1 MPLPRPTR
9 GLSRLA
15 LALVASAMLVGCGGS
30 DRLTYDDDD
39 AERYV
44 REARE
49 AVRDAE
55 RNGAEA
61 NALEALDRARTRLDR
76 ARSAMESGNH
86 DLAARLALE
95 ADVTAELAEVTSLS
109 TKSQNAAREVRT
121 TIELLREEI
130 RRLQAE

>member
-1 MPLPRPTR
+1 M
-9 GLSRLA
+9 LA
-15 LALVASAMLVGCGGS
+15 TFAAVLLVGCGGS
-30 DRLTYDDDD
+30 DRLTYDDDA

-55 RNGAEA
+55 RNGADA
-61 NALEALDRARTRLDR
+61 NALESLDRARTRLDR
-76 ARSAMESGNH
+76 ARSAMEAGNH
-86 DLAARLALE
+86 DLAARLAIE

-109 TKSQNAAREVRT
+109 TKSQNAAREVRA
-121 TIELLREEI
+121 TIDLLREEI